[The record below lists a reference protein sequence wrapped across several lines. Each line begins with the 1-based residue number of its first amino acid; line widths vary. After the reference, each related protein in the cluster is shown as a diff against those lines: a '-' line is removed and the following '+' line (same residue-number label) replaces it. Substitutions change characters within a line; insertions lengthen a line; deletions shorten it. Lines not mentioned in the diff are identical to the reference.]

1 MFTFGK
7 TGFGAGGSNRFIDYF
22 LVTFCRNFLLSH
34 ENFVADG
41 AVLALGK
48 TGFGTGRINSVVNN
62 NALMRLGYDIV
73 IENISAV
80 FTGVNCI
87 AVCGAGRFYDNN
99 VEFVS
104 CCGNSAL
111 FKDFVTNSAFLVFGS
126 AVQAVGSFVNNPFRR
141 SVVDFGDK
149 VVTVAV
155 VTGNTIIFRVSLCC
169 TGGGDS
175 IAFQT
180 NVNVVIAFF
189 QKNLSR
195 IDCNDES
202 LNIVACS
209 VLFPIELIFVC
220 KLIAFFGK
228 ALQVFFRYRNPA
240 GDVVR
245 IGIVF
250 GVLVCPERFV
260 RAAVACVLDIFQI
273 SCGKTCGSVDF
284 YADPPAVLISAD
296 GRIRRVPVKGDR
308 AFVCDLDGS
317 FVAVIDSKT
326 GVGDNFS
333 GAVEVFIIKY
343 GFAVLVEYDLGRID
357 RNSEG
362 LNITVGAVLL
372 PVEFVYI
379 VHALAGGDELLE
391 IVNRYRNPA
400 GDVVRIG
407 IVFGVLVC
415 PERFV
420 RAAVACVLDIFQISC
435 GKTCGSVDF
444 YADPPAV
451 LISADGRIRRIP
463 VKGDGTFVCDLD
475 GSFVAVVYSKTG
487 VGDNFSGTVEVF
499 VIKYGFA
506 VLVEYDLC
514 RID

>member
-1 MFTFGK
+1 M
-7 TGFGAGGSNRFIDYF
+7 N
-22 LVTFCRNFLLSH
+22 
-34 ENFVADG
+34 
-41 AVLALGK
+41 
-48 TGFGTGRINSVVNN
+48 
-62 NALMRLGYDIV
+62 
-73 IENISAV
+73 
-80 FTGVNCI
+80 I
-87 AVCGAGRFYDNN
+87 AVGTVLLP
-99 VEFVS
+99 VEFVYIVH
-104 CCGNSAL
+104 AL
-111 FKDFVTNSAFLVFGS
+111 
-126 AVQAVGSFVNNPFRR
+126 
-141 SVVDFGDK
+141 
-149 VVTVAV
+149 
-155 VTGNTIIFRVSLCC
+155 
-169 TGGGDS
+169 TGG
-175 IAFQT
+175 
-180 NVNVVIAFF
+180 
-189 QKNLSR
+189 
-195 IDCNDES
+195 DE
-202 LNIVACS
+202 LLEIVD
-209 VLFPIELIFVC
+209 
-220 KLIAFFGK
+220 
-228 ALQVFFRYRNPA
+228 RYRNPA

-451 LISADGRIRRIP
+451 LISADGRIRRVP
-463 VKGDGTFVCDLD
+463 VKGDRAFVCDLD